1 MKIPDGPILSA
12 QPVRVGDELWF
23 YYTGYVH
30 TYAQFQSHGTDY
42 LRSAIH
48 LAKLRLDGFASLRA
62 GATAGSVVTKSLPVS
77 GKSLYVNAAAQ
88 AGTLKA
94 VLLDA
99 DTGTAIPGY
108 TLADSVAL
116 QADAVRAKVQW
127 QGVTDLSALAGRS
140 VRIRFSVENADLYS
154 FWFDQDQ
161 RNHQQ
166 Q

>member
-1 MKIPDGPILSA
+1 
-12 QPVRVGDELWF
+12 
-23 YYTGYVH
+23 
-30 TYAQFQSHGTDY
+30 
-42 LRSAIH
+42 
-48 LAKLRLDGFASLRA
+48 
-62 GATAGSVVTKSLPVS
+62 VVTKSLPVS

-94 VLLDA
+94 ELLDA

-116 QADAVRAKVQW
+116 QADAVRAKLQW

-140 VRIRFSVENADLYS
+140 VRIRFSVQNADLYS